1 MKDFSE
7 IKFQGTFRVYQQK
20 VLDNVDAHMADGRIH
35 IVAAPGSGK
44 TVLGLELIRRQNAPC
59 IILSPTTAIRQ
70 QWGERF
76 KELFLAP
83 GQDFD
88 ALFSHDLHTVK
99 LLNSVTYQALYTAI
113 EKKSDDDGDEDCSDL
128 DIFKLMRAYG
138 VKTICLDEAHHLKN
152 EWQKALEK
160 FIKALD
166 SNITVISLTATPP
179 YDSGADEW
187 ARYQAVCG
195 EIDQEIFVPELVG
208 QNTLCPHQDYV
219 YFNFP
224 TQEELEIWA
233 THKANAEQAVAALA
247 QLPVFPD
254 LCARLN
260 QAQELKSAKEY
271 ASVFVL
277 LEHFGLKVEKSAMKR
292 LAFRTKLPKFSMEE
306 AEIALQFLLSG
317 ELLSEE
323 EQEAVKHVLN
333 EHNVYNK
340 RKVELVLTDKLK
352 RTLLSSVGKLNSI
365 TEIVRSET
373 AAMGENLRM
382 LVLTDYIKKET
393 LSKAVGAESFQ
404 SVNVVSIFETIR
416 RVGTGAKIGVLSG
429 TLVILP
435 KSIDLSEIKHRSEDI
450 PGTDYCVV
458 EIPGATHRAVNFV
471 GDLFTSGKL
480 QILIGTKSLLGEG
493 WDSPCI
499 NSLILA
505 SFVGSYVLS
514 NQMRGRAIRINKKD
528 PSKVANIWHLVTVE
542 PEYLFQ
548 EGALKQT
555 AAKITY
561 NKNQLI
567 SYDLDVLKRR
577 FDAFMGPNYT
587 TGAIESGMDR
597 ITAIQPPYDQKGVA
611 AINSSML
618 QLSAQ
623 RNAVAEQWKNQVLDP
638 NFSVA
643 VKTQAPREVQ
653 LPIPALNGLSS
664 LLGGSTGALLALGG
678 VYQLL
683 TGNIGFAIGLAVAAF
698 SMAKPSIPAI
708 IGRFS
713 HSSPEK
719 SIRSIARA
727 VCQTLTDCGLIES
740 NVEILVSEDADDGN
754 ISILL
759 QNATTREEN
768 VFHSAM
774 TEIFSPIEEPRYIL
788 ISKSG
793 KRKYNCR
800 LSFACPAV
808 LSKKKEHAQLLAKNL
823 SSTAGTFE
831 AVYAQREDGRKL
843 LLQCR
848 QESYIAENQQSLKSK
863 YTLSH

>member
-20 VLDNVDAHMADGRIH
+20 VLDNVDTHMTDGRIH

-113 EKKSDDDGDEDCSDL
+113 EKKSHEDGDEDCSDL
-128 DIFKLMRAYG
+128 DIFKLMKAFG

-166 SNITVISLTATPP
+166 YDITVIALTATPP
-179 YDSGADEW
+179 YDSGGDEW
-187 ARYQAVCG
+187 ERYQTVCG

-224 TQEELEIWA
+224 TQEELATWA
-233 THKANAEQAVAALA
+233 AHKANAEQAMAALS
-247 QLPVFPD
+247 QLPAFPA

-260 QAQELKSAKEY
+260 QAQELESAKEY
-271 ASVFVL
+271 VSVFVL
-277 LEHFGLKVEKSAMKR
+277 LEHFGLSVDKSVMKH
-292 LAFRTKLPKFSMEE
+292 LAGRTKLPEFTMEQ
-306 AEIALQFLLSG
+306 AETALQFLLGG
-317 ELLSEE
+317 ELLSEQ
-323 EQEAVKHVLN
+323 EQEAVKQVLN
-333 EHNVYNK
+333 EHSVYNK

-352 RTLLSSVGKLNSI
+352 RALLSSVGKLNSI
-365 TEIVRSET
+365 TQIIRSEA

-393 LSKAVGAESFQ
+393 LSKAVEAESFQ

-416 RVGTGAKIGVLSG
+416 RTGTDAKIGVLSG

-435 KSIDLSEIKHRSEDI
+435 KSIDLSDIKHRSEDI

-458 EIPGATHRAVNFV
+458 EIPGPTHRAVNYV

-528 PSKVANIWHLVTVE
+528 PNKVANIWHLVTVE

-548 EGALKQT
+548 EGTIKQT

-561 NKNQLI
+561 NKNQLT

-597 ITAIQPPYDQKGVA
+597 ITAIQPPYHEKGIE
-611 AINSSML
+611 AINGNML
-618 QLSAQ
+618 TLSAQ
-623 RNAVAEQWKNQVLDP
+623 RTAVAEQWKKQVLDP
-638 NFSVA
+638 NFSVS
-643 VKTQAPREVQ
+643 VQTQAPKDTK
-653 LPIPALNGLSS
+653 LPIPVSGKLSAF
-664 LLGGSTGALLALGG
+664 LGGAAGVLLALGG
-678 VYQLL
+678 VHQLL
-683 TGNIGFAIGLAVAAF
+683 SGNAGFAAGLAFAAY
-698 SMAKPSIPAI
+698 SVAKPALPAVL
-708 IGRFS
+708 GLFS

-719 SIRSIARA
+719 SIRSIGRA
-727 VCQTLTDCGLIES
+727 VCQTLRECGFIES
-740 NVEILVSEDADDGN
+740 DVKVLVCEDAEDGS
-754 ISILL
+754 ISLLL

-768 VFHSAM
+768 VFHKAM
-774 TEIFSPIEEPRYIL
+774 AEILSPMEEPRYIL
-788 ISKSG
+788 VSKSG
-793 KRKYNCR
+793 KNKYNCR
-800 LSFACPAV
+800 LSFACPTI
-808 LSKKKEHAQLLAKNL
+808 LSKKKEHAQLLAKKL
-823 SSTAGTFE
+823 SATSGAFE
-831 AVYAQREDGRKL
+831 AVYTQREDGRQL

>member
-1 MKDFSE
+1 
-7 IKFQGTFRVYQQK
+7 
-20 VLDNVDAHMADGRIH
+20 
-35 IVAAPGSGK
+35 
-44 TVLGLELIRRQNAPC
+44 VLGLELIRRQNAPC

-113 EKKSDDDGDEDCSDL
+113 EKKSDEDGDEDCSDL
-128 DIFKLMRAYG
+128 DIFKLMRSYG

-179 YDSGADEW
+179 YDSGSDEW

-224 TQEELEIWA
+224 TQEELAIWA
-233 THKANAEQAVAALA
+233 EHKANAEQAVVALS
-247 QLPVFPD
+247 QLPVFSD

-260 QAQELKSAKEY
+260 QSQDLGFAKEY
-271 ASVFVL
+271 VSVFVL
-277 LEHFGLKVEKSAMKR
+277 LEHFGLAVEKSVMKR
-292 LAFRTKLPKFSMEE
+292 LAFRTKLPEFSMEQ
-306 AEIALQFLLSG
+306 AETALQFLLGG

-323 EQEAVKHVLN
+323 EQEAVKQVLN
-333 EHNVYNK
+333 AHSVYNK
-340 RKVELVLTDKLK
+340 RRVELVLTDKLK
-352 RTLLSSVGKLNSI
+352 RALLSSVGKLNSI
-365 TEIVRSET
+365 TDIVRSEA

-393 LSKAVGAESFQ
+393 LSKAVEAESFQ

-435 KSIDLSEIKHRSEDI
+435 KSIDLSDIKHRSEDI
-450 PGTDYCVV
+450 PGTDYCTVD
-458 EIPGATHRAVNFV
+458 IPGPTHRAVNYV

-499 NSLILA
+499 NTLILA

-528 PSKVANIWHLVTVE
+528 PNKVANIWHLVTVE

-548 EGALKQT
+548 EGTLKQT

-561 NKNQLI
+561 NKNVLT

-587 TGAIESGMDR
+587 TGTIESGMDR
-597 ITAIQPPYDQKGVA
+597 ITAIQAPYDEKGIET
-611 AINSSML
+611 INDNML
-618 QLSAQ
+618 ALSAQ
-623 RNAVAEQWKNQVLDP
+623 RTVVAEQWKNQVLDT
-638 NFSVA
+638 NFSVS
-643 VKTQAPREVQ
+643 VQTKAPKRVQ
-653 LPIPALNGLSS
+653 LPIPASGGISAF
-664 LLGGSTGALLALGG
+664 LGGASGVLLALGG
-678 VYQLL
+678 AHQLIS
-683 TGNIGFAIGLAVAAF
+683 GNIGFAIGLAVAAF
-698 SMAKPSIPAI
+698 SVAKPALPSI
-708 IGRFS
+708 RSLFS

-719 SIRSIARA
+719 SVRSIGRA
-727 VCQTLTDCGLIES
+727 VFQTLRECGFIES
-740 NVEILVSEDADDGN
+740 DAKVTVCEDADGGCV
-754 ISILL
+754 SLLL

-768 VFHSAM
+768 VFHKAM
-774 TEIFSPIEEPRYIL
+774 AEILSPMEDPRYIL
-788 ISKSG
+788 ISKDRKG
-793 KRKYNCR
+793 KYNYR
-800 LSFACPAV
+800 LSFACPAI

-823 SSTAGTFE
+823 SSTAGKFE
-831 AVYAQREDGRKL
+831 AVYTQREDGRQL

-848 QESYIAENQQSLKSK
+848 QESYIAEGQNSLKSK

>member
-20 VLDNVDAHMADGRIH
+20 VLDNVEAHMADGRIH

-44 TVLGLELIRRQNAPC
+44 TVLGLELIRRQNTPC

-113 EKKSDDDGDEDCSDL
+113 EKKSDEDGDEDCSDL
-128 DIFKLMRAYG
+128 DIFQLMKAFG

-179 YDSGADEW
+179 YDSGGDEW

-224 TQEELEIWA
+224 TEEELEIWA
-233 THKANAEQAVAALA
+233 AHKANAEQAVAALS
-247 QLPVFPD
+247 QLPVFPE
-254 LCARLN
+254 LCTRLN
-260 QAQELKSAKEY
+260 QAQELESAKEY
-271 ASVFVL
+271 VSVFVL
-277 LEHFGLKVEKSAMKR
+277 LGHFGLTVEKSVMKR
-292 LAFRTKLPKFSMEE
+292 LAYRTKLPEFSMEQ
-306 AEIALQFLLSG
+306 AETALQFLLG
-317 ELLSEE
+317 GDLLSEE
-323 EQEAVKHVLN
+323 EQESVKHVLN

-352 RTLLSSVGKLNSI
+352 RALLSSVGKLNSI
-365 TEIVRSET
+365 DRIVRSET

-393 LSKAVGAESFQ
+393 LSKAVYEESFQ

-416 RVGTGAKIGVLSG
+416 RIGTGAKIGVLSG

-435 KSIDLSEIKHRSEDI
+435 KSIDLSDIKHRSEDI

-458 EIPGATHRAVNFV
+458 DIPGPTHRAVNYV

-528 PSKVANIWHLVTVE
+528 PNKVANIWHLVTVE

-548 EGALKQT
+548 EGALKQN
-555 AAKITY
+555 AAKIVY
-561 NKNQLI
+561 NKNVLT

-587 TGAIESGMDR
+587 TGAIESGIDR
-597 ITAIQPPYDQKGVA
+597 ITAIQAPYDEGGIE
-611 AINSSML
+611 AINGNML
-618 QLSAQ
+618 TLSTQ
-623 RNAVAEQWKNQVLDP
+623 RAAVAEQWKRQVMDP
-638 NFSVA
+638 NFSVS
-643 VKTQAPREVQ
+643 VQTKAPKSVQ
-653 LPIPALNGLSS
+653 LPIPAFGGLSN
-664 LLGGSTGALLALGG
+664 LLGGAAGVLLALGG
-678 VYQLL
+678 VHQLIS
-683 TGNIGFAIGLAVAAF
+683 GNAGFAAGLVFAAY
-698 SMAKPSIPAI
+698 SVAKPVLPSVLGIF
-708 IGRFS
+708 R

-719 SIRSIARA
+719 SVLSIGRA
-727 VCQTLTDCGLIES
+727 VCQALRECGFIES
-740 NVEILVSEDADDGN
+740 DVKVTACEDSSDG
-754 ISILL
+754 SVALQL

-768 VFHSAM
+768 VFHGAM
-774 TEIFSPIEEPRYIL
+774 AEILSPIEEPRYIL

-793 KRKYNCR
+793 KSKYNYR
-800 LSFACPAV
+800 LSFACPAI
-808 LSKKKEHAQLLAKNL
+808 LSKKKEHAQLLSKKL
-823 SSTAGTFE
+823 SAASGKFE

-843 LLQCR
+843 LLRCR
-848 QESYIAENQQSLKSK
+848 QESYISEGQKSLKSK